1 MDMNVSLMVYNH
13 RWGYEDMSG
22 IYGRGVAWKSQG
34 MIERDVFCDDPG
46 IR

>member
-22 IYGRGVAWKSQG
+22 IYGLLMELVIVSWVDT
-34 MIERDVFCDDPG
+34 RDNNG
-46 IR
+46 NLYH